1 MLVEPVHLLL
11 SVVLSSMVGAG
22 AGFCTG
28 LVPGLHV
35 NNMAAVVVAGS
46 TSVVAFFAMLVG
58 PVGEDAPALMVACFL
73 VSALVSHMF
82 SEAIVSTY
90 LGIPSGDTIS
100 VLPAHRLARDGL
112 GRSAVRVSA
121 QGSLF
126 GVVVGAVLLVPVC
139 LALGPPVDAYSAL
152 KTVMGFVVVFLS
164 AVLISFEGIGRS
176 GPMRRILLASAF
188 FLLSGLI
195 GLIVLDTH
203 YFAAAMPD
211 LPWMPD
217 GFVSRSSLLL
227 PMFAGL
233 FGVPTVLL
241 SLDSGKVAGDGV
253 RAAADREVDV
263 SASAGPRDVAFSS
276 LGGLLVG
283 WIPGMTSGS
292 SATVCSSGMKEVSSE
307 GGSHEDAAR
316 FIWLYSMISSCGAV
330 LSVGALF
337 TIARA
342 RSGIMQ
348 AVDFFFGGS
357 VERISGIH
365 SLEPLLALLL
375 AMALSAAVSHY
386 AMFALSGR
394 ALERLQRVLCSRTAA
409 LASLSFVVLLVL
421 FLTGT
426 RGCLILVAS
435 ASLGLLPP
443 SLGLRRINLMG
454 CLLLPISIT
463 FLLS

>member
-1 MLVEPVHLLL
+1 
-11 SVVLSSMVGAG
+11 MVGVG

-35 NNMAAVVVAGS
+35 NNLAAVVVACS
-46 TSVVAFFAMLVG
+46 TSVAAFFAMLGGSAGDGV
-58 PVGEDAPALMVACFL
+58 PTLMVACFL

-90 LGIPSGDTIS
+90 LGMPSGDTIS
-100 VLPAHRLARDGL
+100 VLPAHRLAKSGL
-112 GRSAVRVSA
+112 GRSAVRISA

-126 GVVVGAVLLVPVC
+126 GVVVGAVLLGPVC
-139 LALGPPVDAYSAL
+139 LALGPPVGAYSPL
-152 KTVMGFVVVFLS
+152 KTIMGFVVAILS
-164 AVLISFEGIGRS
+164 AVLISLEGIGRP
-176 GPMRRILLASAF
+176 GPTRRILLATAF

-195 GLIVLDTH
+195 GLIVLDTN
-203 YFAAAMPD
+203 YFAAAIPD

-241 SLDSGKVAGDGV
+241 SLDSGQVAGDGG
-253 RAAADREVDV
+253 RAVTDRETDV
-263 SASAGPRDVAFSS
+263 SVSAGPRDLAFSS
-276 LGGLLVG
+276 IGGLLVG

-316 FIWLYSMISSCGAV
+316 FIWLYSVISSCGAV

-357 VERISGIH
+357 IERISGVH

-375 AMALSAAVSHY
+375 AMALSAVVSYY

-394 ALERLQRVLCSRTAA
+394 VLERLRHVLCSRAA
-409 LASLSFVVLLVL
+409 AFASLTFVVLLVL
-421 FLTGT
+421 LLTGT
-426 RGCLILVAS
+426 RGGLILVAS

-463 FLLS
+463 FLLG

>member
-1 MLVEPVHLLL
+1 MA
-11 SVVLSSMVGAG
+11 GAG

-35 NNMAAVVVAGS
+35 NNLAAVVVAGS
-46 TSVVAFFAMLVG
+46 TSVMTFFAMLGG
-58 PVGEDAPALMVACFL
+58 PIGESVPTLMVACFL
-73 VSALVSHMF
+73 VGALVSHMF

-90 LGIPSGDTIS
+90 LGMPSGDTVS
-100 VLPAHRLARDGL
+100 VLPAHRLAKSGL

-126 GVVVGAVLLVPVC
+126 GVVLGAVLLGPVC
-139 LALGPPVDAYSAL
+139 LALGPPVGAYSPL
-152 KTVMGFVVVFLS
+152 KTIMGFVVAFLS
-164 AVLISFEGIGRS
+164 AVLISLEGLGRP
-176 GPMRRILLASAF
+176 GPVRRTLLAMAF

-203 YFAAAMPD
+203 YFAAPIPD
-211 LPWMPD
+211 LPWMPGD
-217 GFVSRSSLLL
+217 FVSRSSLLL

-233 FGVPTVLL
+233 FGIPTVLL
-241 SLDSGKVAGDGV
+241 SLDSSQVADDGE
-253 RAAADREVDV
+253 RAAADREADV
-263 SASAGPRDVAFSS
+263 SMSAVPRDIAFSS

-292 SATVCSSGMKEVSSE
+292 SATVCSSGMKEASSE

-316 FIWLYSMISSCGAV
+316 FIWLYSVISSCGAV

-357 VERISGIH
+357 TERISGVH

-375 AMALSAAVSHY
+375 AMALSAMVSYH
-386 AMFALSGR
+386 AMFALSGHT
-394 ALERLQRVLCSRTAA
+394 LDRLQHVLCSRVAA
-409 LASLSFVVLLVL
+409 FASLIFVVLLVL

-426 RGCLILVAS
+426 RGGLILVAS

-463 FLLS
+463 FLLG